1 MDPKRSRDSTS
12 QASDLFDDYSTH
24 SEEPVKEKPKQP
36 QPPPQVKVEHQ
47 RYVSLEM
54 PQSAQV
60 AEDEKRKST
69 EGTNYMQTCSC

>member
-1 MDPKRSRDSTS
+1 MDPKRGRDSTS

-24 SEEPVKEKPKQP
+24 SEEPVKEKPRQP
-36 QPPPQVKVEHQ
+36 QPAPQVKVEHQ
-47 RYVSLEM
+47 RYVPLEM
-54 PQSAQV
+54 PQLAQV